1 MQIQWNTMNMQ
12 SGINDIV
19 DIANKASTT
28 TIKSHSVSLVKISQ
42 NGTKKCQYALWM
54 SWAFIFMWKQ
64 KKLFFGWTEMDE

>member
-1 MQIQWNTMNMQ
+1 MKEIKNANTMNMQ

-42 NGTKKCQYALWM
+42 NGTHKKMLCRM
-54 SWAFIFMWKQ
+54 SICIVDELSFHFM
-64 KKLFFGWTEMDE
+64 